1 MRCSVDRDVLAALA
15 RGVGD
20 ESVVEDVPDPLG
32 QGDSELVL
40 GARFLAY
47 TDPDRLARVL
57 HRVDRS
63 RSPLLRAYWRAL
75 DRLRAAATPG
85 DRAAVLQAMVQCEE
99 PEGLVPA
106 EGEDALGLG
115 EWAGW
120 VPVWSGEGG
129 RSAFHRRLAGHS
141 ADPTQAQVQ
150 VHALAF
156 GVVGE
161 RAVLASGGRDGGVR
175 LWDPRSG
182 ELLSALAAHSGAVPT
197 VLEFGV
203 AGGRAVL
210 VSGAA
215 DGAVRV
221 WDPGTGELVA
231 SFSVPAG
238 YARAAAFVT
247 LDDGRDVLALASGCD
262 ADDADDA
269 EGVDGD
275 LGRVDLW
282 EPLTGNHLA
291 RLFAS
296 DELVLG
302 LVATAVGGRAAV
314 AVVCGDGVRVWGVGD
329 GEATVGSV
337 APLAQWS
344 GAYDGFRLPP
354 FVAPLAGGVWD
365 GREVLVLVVEEGG
378 VGWDAREWQ
387 QTVLL
392 WDPGRGPAGRVVARF
407 PLSESE
413 SVLAVGSLANRGS
426 RGSGEELG
434 DRGSGE
440 KRGGRES
447 GGEGAPI
454 VLASVV
460 RQGRGARGDGVLV
473 RVRVLGGG
481 GGGVLPVH
489 TGAFLTGAFG
499 AVDGGTLLAT
509 ANSGYLDRTEQDD
522 HGIVLSDVP
531 APFRGSGEP
540 VAGGLALGVDGWP
553 RPVLAVGGDYQVA
566 LVDPVTGRAGGRT
579 AIPRCDDYQH
589 GESRGVAVASGVMDG
604 VPLVAV
610 AGIGHGVSL
619 CDPETGAVVRELRRS
634 PHSWSRFVA
643 LGDTG
648 RRVLLPGR
656 RAADARRVFLLAEA
670 DTSGPV
676 TVWDAGTGEVLGSVD
691 APGRLS
697 ALAFGTVGGRT
708 VLATG
713 HRGMGMGMGS
723 GSRVGLGMVQLWD
736 PVRGKRLERFQGG
749 HSGLALGSVAGRDV
763 IATGLGREVRIGDA
777 GDGRTMA
784 VVANPGATVTCL
796 ALSTVRGRPLLV
808 TGDSAGTVRMWD
820 PVTGRYLTTLATF
833 ARLVHEVAVGV
844 IDGEAYVFAQS
855 RAGRVVACRLHGGD
869 LSVLW
874 PTGDED
880 SRGLGLG
887 PGARPVRGRQ
897 PWSPV

>member
-1 MRCSVDRDVLAALA
+1 M
-15 RGVGD
+15 
-20 ESVVEDVPDPLG
+20 
-32 QGDSELVL
+32 
-40 GARFLAY
+40 
-47 TDPDRLARVL
+47 
-57 HRVDRS
+57 
-63 RSPLLRAYWRAL
+63 LRAYWRAL
-75 DRLRAAATPG
+75 DRLRAAAAPG
-85 DRAAVLQAMVQCEE
+85 ERAAVLQAMVQCEE
-99 PEGLVPA
+99 PEALAPV

-115 EWAGW
+115 EPAGW
-120 VPVWSGEGG
+120 VPVWGGEDG

-141 ADPTQAQVQ
+141 EDPAQAQVQ

-161 RAVLASGGRDGGVR
+161 RSVLASGGRDGGVR

-182 ELLSALAAHSGAVPT
+182 ELLSTFTAHSGAVPT

-203 AGGRAVL
+203 VGGRSVL

-221 WDPGTGELVA
+221 WDPGTGEVVA

-262 ADDADDA
+262 ADDAGDD
-269 EGVDGD
+269 DH

-282 EPLTGNHLA
+282 EPLTGHHLA
-291 RLFAS
+291 RLFES

-302 LVATAVGGRAAV
+302 LIATAVGGRAAV
-314 AVVCGDGVRVWGVGD
+314 AGVWGDGVRVWGVGNGD
-329 GEATVGSV
+329 AAVESV
-337 APLAQWS
+337 EPLAQWS

-354 FVAPLAGGVWD
+354 FVAPLACGVWD

-378 VGWDAREWQ
+378 VGWDSREWQ

-392 WDPGRGPAGRVVARF
+392 WDPARGPAGRVVARF

-413 SVLAVGSLANRGS
+413 SVLAVGSLANQGS
-426 RGSGEELG
+426 RGSGE
-434 DRGSGE
+434 SGE
-440 KRGGRES
+440 SGENRGRRGS
-447 GGEGAPI
+447 GGEGAQI
-454 VLASVV
+454 VLATVV
-460 RQGRGARGDGVLV
+460 RRGRGAWGEGVQV

-509 ANSGYLDRTEQDD
+509 ANTGYLDRTEQDD

-531 APFRGSGEP
+531 APFRGSGDP

-553 RPVLAVGGDYQVA
+553 RPVLVVGGDYQVA
-566 LVDPVTGRAGGRT
+566 LMDPVTGRAVGRT

-589 GESRGVAVASGVMDG
+589 GESRGVAVASGIVDG

-676 TVWDAGTGEVLGSVD
+676 TVWDAATGEVLGSVD

-713 HRGMGMGMGS
+713 HRGW
-723 GSRVGLGMVQLWD
+723 VQLWD
-736 PVRGKRLERFQGG
+736 PVRGKRLERFPGG
-749 HSGLALGSVAGRDV
+749 DAGLALGSVAGRDV
-763 IATGLGREVRIGDA
+763 IATGLGREVRIGDV
-777 GDGRTMA
+777 GDGRLVA
-784 VVANPGATVTCL
+784 VDENPGATVTCL
-796 ALSTVRGRPLLV
+796 ALATVRGRPLLV

-844 IDGEAYVFAQS
+844 IDDEAYVFAQS
-855 RAGRVVACRLHGGD
+855 RAGRVIACRLHGGD

-874 PTGDED
+874 PARAED
-880 SRGLGLG
+880 SRRLGHG
-887 PGARPVRGRQ
+887 PGGPAGQGAAAVEPGVIRPD
-897 PWSPV
+897 S

>member
-1 MRCSVDRDVLAALA
+1 MST
-15 RGVGD
+15 
-20 ESVVEDVPDPLG
+20 
-32 QGDSELVL
+32 
-40 GARFLAY
+40 F
-47 TDPDRLARVL
+47 T
-57 HRVDRS
+57 
-63 RSPLLRAYWRAL
+63 
-75 DRLRAAATPG
+75 
-85 DRAAVLQAMVQCEE
+85 
-99 PEGLVPA
+99 
-106 EGEDALGLG
+106 
-115 EWAGW
+115 
-120 VPVWSGEGG
+120 
-129 RSAFHRRLAGHS
+129 
-141 ADPTQAQVQ
+141 
-150 VHALAF
+150 
-156 GVVGE
+156 
-161 RAVLASGGRDGGVR
+161 
-175 LWDPRSG
+175 
-182 ELLSALAAHSGAVPT
+182 AHSGAVPT

-203 AGGRAVL
+203 VGGRSVL

-221 WDPGTGELVA
+221 WDPGTGEVVA

-262 ADDADDA
+262 ADDAGDD
-269 EGVDGD
+269 DH

-282 EPLTGNHLA
+282 EPLTGHHLA
-291 RLFAS
+291 RLFES

-302 LVATAVGGRAAV
+302 LIATAVGGRAAV
-314 AVVCGDGVRVWGVGD
+314 AGVWGDGVRVWGVGNGD
-329 GEATVGSV
+329 AAVESV
-337 APLAQWS
+337 EPLAQWS

-354 FVAPLAGGVWD
+354 FVAPLACGVWD

-378 VGWDAREWQ
+378 VGWDSREWQ

-392 WDPGRGPAGRVVARF
+392 WDPARGPAGRVVARF

-413 SVLAVGSLANRGS
+413 SVLAVGSLANQGS
-426 RGSGEELG
+426 RGSGE
-434 DRGSGE
+434 SGE
-440 KRGGRES
+440 SGENRGRRGS
-447 GGEGAPI
+447 GGEGAQI
-454 VLASVV
+454 VLATVV
-460 RQGRGARGDGVLV
+460 RRGRGAWGEGVQV

-509 ANSGYLDRTEQDD
+509 ANTGYLDRTEQDD

-531 APFRGSGEP
+531 APFRGSGDP

-553 RPVLAVGGDYQVA
+553 RPVLVVGGDYQVA
-566 LVDPVTGRAGGRT
+566 LMDPVTGRAVGRT

-589 GESRGVAVASGVMDG
+589 GESRGVAVASGIVDG

-676 TVWDAGTGEVLGSVD
+676 TVWDAATGEVLGSVD

-713 HRGMGMGMGS
+713 HRGW
-723 GSRVGLGMVQLWD
+723 VQLWD
-736 PVRGKRLERFQGG
+736 PVRGKRLERFPGG
-749 HSGLALGSVAGRDV
+749 DAGLALGSVAGRDV
-763 IATGLGREVRIGDA
+763 IATGLGREVRIGDV
-777 GDGRTMA
+777 GDGRLVA
-784 VVANPGATVTCL
+784 VDENPGATVTCL
-796 ALSTVRGRPLLV
+796 ALATVRGRPLLV

-844 IDGEAYVFAQS
+844 IDDEAYVFAQS
-855 RAGRVVACRLHGGD
+855 RAGRVIACRLHGGD

-874 PTGDED
+874 PARAED
-880 SRGLGLG
+880 SRRLGHG
-887 PGARPVRGRQ
+887 PGGPAGQGAAAVEPGVIRPD
-897 PWSPV
+897 S